1 VTWIGLF
8 PRAART
14 SSRPVA
20 NRKRFRIVSAE
31 GVLSMPARAATSEAV
46 SSSSEKCSDNIIS
59 SKRLL
64 DLDQRPGIITTSK
77 KVLSPGILPA
87 NAVVTLPAMLC
98 RKRYSHK

>member
-1 VTWIGLF
+1 MTWIGLF

-59 SKRLL
+59 LKRLL
-64 DLDQRPGIITTSK
+64 DLDQSWIQRLSR
-77 KVLSPGILPA
+77 VLMVCLDTCPDDLD
-87 NAVVTLPAMLC
+87 
-98 RKRYSHK
+98 